1 MIQSIYDFQDM
12 IKLVDLSNGYR
23 FCDFTCEFEEYNK
36 FLRDEAIGLQEAE
49 ISKVHLLINKENA
62 DIIAFMALSTDSI
75 KLSSLE
81 KDSHK
86 IGFVNFEAIP
96 SMKIGKLAVD
106 MKYKE
111 RFKGIGSLM
120 IELARGITE
129 DLRNAGI
136 ACRFIIL
143 DADTKNNSTVVE
155 FYKKQ
160 GFLCNE
166 KYKRGNTSMRLDVL
180 YDEVIDVVEETGT

>member
-1 MIQSIYDFQDM
+1 MENIYDFQDM
-12 IKLVDLSNGYR
+12 IKLVDFSKGYR
-23 FCDFTCEFEEYNK
+23 LNDFVCEFEEYNK
-36 FLRDEAIGLQEAE
+36 FIRDEALGLQEAE

-62 DIIAFMALSTDSI
+62 DIIAYMSLSTDSI

-96 SMKIGKLAVD
+96 SIKIGKLAVD
-106 MKYKE
+106 SKYKQ

-120 IELARGITE
+120 IEMALAITE
-129 DLRNAGI
+129 DLREAGV
-136 ACRFIIL
+136 ACRFIVL
-143 DADTKNNSTVVE
+143 DADVKNNPTVVD

-160 GFLCNE
+160 GFQFNE
-166 KYKRGNTSMRLDVL
+166 KYKKGRNPSMRLDIL
-180 YDEVIDVVEETGT
+180 DDVDNVEIEETGT